1 MPRAKTVFGFPPET
15 VLYWASEVRIWAMFL
30 AAIAAIVSLAA
41 SYIQISLQTEVSAAR
56 DGEYRRLQLKSQ
68 QRIATAQAEAASAQE
83 RAAELS
89 KEAEQARLEHEQL
102 RARVAWRRIDPE
114 QRRQIA
120 DALRA
125 ASLRP
130 AIFVTTSDPEAAQL
144 RADLVATLR
153 EAGDP
158 NPNWRMAAG
167 GSTFAGLSVQGPN
180 EQERLVVA
188 SVFERA
194 GFSMQNAGQA
204 ERLTIVIGTKPPP
217 N

>member
-1 MPRAKTVFGFPPET
+1 
-15 VLYWASEVRIWAMFL
+15 L
-30 AAIAAIVSLAA
+30 
-41 SYIQISLQTEVSAAR
+41 
-56 DGEYRRLQLKSQ
+56 
-68 QRIATAQAEAASAQE
+68 
-83 RAAELS
+83 
-89 KEAEQARLEHEQL
+89 
-102 RARVAWRRIDPE
+102 AWRRIDPE

-125 ASLRP
+125 ANLKP
-130 AIFVTTSDPEAAQL
+130 AIFVTTSDPEAAQF
-144 RADLVATLR
+144 RADLVETLR

-167 GSTFAGLSVQGPN
+167 GSTCAGLSVQGPK

-188 SVFERA
+188 SVFEQA
-194 GFSMQNAGQA
+194 GFSMQNPGQA

>member
-1 MPRAKTVFGFPPET
+1 MFGFPSET
-15 VLYWASEVRIWAMFL
+15 VLYWASEIRIWAMLL
-30 AAIAAIVSLAA
+30 AATAAIVSLAA
-41 SYIQISLQTEVSAAR
+41 SYMQISLQAEVSAAR
-56 DGEYRRLQLKSQ
+56 DEDYRRLQVESQ
-68 QRIATAQAEAASAQE
+68 QRITTAQADAARAQE

-89 KEAEQARLEHEQL
+89 REAEQARLEHEQL
-102 RARVAWRRIDPE
+102 RARLAWRRIDPE

-120 DALRA
+120 DALRVA
-125 ASLRP
+125 NLKP

-144 RADLVATLR
+144 RADLVETLR

-167 GSTFAGLSVQGPN
+167 GSTFAGLSVQGPK
-180 EQERLVVA
+180 EQERLVIA
-188 SVFERA
+188 SVFEQA

>member
-1 MPRAKTVFGFPPET
+1 MFGFPSET
-15 VLYWASEVRIWAMFL
+15 VLYWASEVRIWAIFL
-30 AAIAAIVSLAA
+30 AATAAIVSLAA
-41 SYIQISLQTEVSAAR
+41 SYIQISLQAEVSAAR
-56 DGEYRRLQLKSQ
+56 DEDYRRLQVESQ
-68 QRIATAQAEAASAQE
+68 QRITTAQAEAARAQE

-89 KEAEQARLEHEQL
+89 REAEQARLEHEQL
-102 RARVAWRRIDPE
+102 RARLAWRRIDPE

-125 ASLRP
+125 ANLKP
-130 AIFVTTSDPEAAQL
+130 AIFVTTSDPEAAQF
-144 RADLVATLR
+144 RADLVETLR

-167 GSTFAGLSVQGPN
+167 GGTFAGLSVQGPK
-180 EQERLVVA
+180 EQERLVIA
-188 SVFERA
+188 SMFEQA

>member
-15 VLYWASEVRIWAMFL
+15 VLYWASEVRVWAMFL

-41 SYIQISLQTEVSAAR
+41 SFAQIGLQEEVSAAK
-56 DGEYRRLQLKSQ
+56 DEEFRRLQVESQ

-89 KEAEQARLEHEQL
+89 REAERTRLEHEQL
-102 RARVAWRRIDPE
+102 RTRLAWRRIDPE

-125 ASLRP
+125 ANLKP
-130 AIFVTTSDPEAAQL
+130 AIFVTTSDPEAAQF
-144 RADLVATLR
+144 RADLVETLR

-158 NPNWRMAAG
+158 NPNWRMPAG
-167 GSTFAGLSVQGPN
+167 GSTFAGLSVQGPK
-180 EQERLVVA
+180 EEERLVVA
-188 SVFERA
+188 SVFEQT
-194 GFSMQNAGQA
+194 GFSIQNAGQA
-204 ERLTIVIGTKPPP
+204 DRLTIVIGTKPPP